1 MRKLY
6 YGLMRDYHF
15 AKASEALLEAGKVL
29 PKRDTDE
36 YFVWMGIYRKHINKF
51 CDYCKLV

>member
-15 AKASEALLEAGKVL
+15 AKASEALFEAGKVL

-51 CDYCKLV
+51 CDYCKLA